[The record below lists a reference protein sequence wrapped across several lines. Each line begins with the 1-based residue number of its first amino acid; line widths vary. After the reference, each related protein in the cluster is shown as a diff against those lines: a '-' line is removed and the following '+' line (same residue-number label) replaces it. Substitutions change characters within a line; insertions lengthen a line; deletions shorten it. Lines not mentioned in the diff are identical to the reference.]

1 MTKLRC
7 QACGQVY
14 RVDREL
20 MPLCLRCGHTF
31 FHTIDEPKTPWLITT
46 HDWCLLRALHI
57 DPEGFP
63 L

>member
-14 RVDREL
+14 RVSQEL

-31 FHTIDEPKTPWLITT
+31 FKTVDDPKFDWKLSRW
-46 HDWCLLRALHI
+46 DWCLLKALHI
-57 DPEGFP
+57 DPEMV